1 MSRTP
6 LLDVRDLSVA
16 YNGRAATHDVS
27 FSVLP
32 GQVTAIVGESGSGKT
47 TSAHAVLGLL
57 PDNAEVIGGVNRG
70 PRWSSHG
77 STTPNGGASA
87 AATSA

>member
-1 MSRTP
+1 MPRTP

-27 FSVLP
+27 FSVVP

-47 TSAHAVLGLL
+47 TSAHAALGLL
-57 PDNAEVIGGVNRG
+57 PDNAEVIGGAVLFGGEQG
-70 PRWSSHG
+70 PSL
-77 STTPNGGASA
+77 
-87 AATSA
+87 